1 MRSASSLGTCWRG
14 RPRPKRSVPLKPRHV
29 PKNSQPSDRK
39 QPSALVRGREF
50 EALERAGWTEHS
62 GDELRFEKQIVD
74 PSGKRG
80 RVDVFVGRPAG
91 RARPSPALDPGV
103 GIGEI
108 KATDWDQ
115 IDTSR
120 IRPLALRH
128 ARQAWRYIESQL
140 AMGESVCAAIIYPK
154 APKSAAK
161 KELVEAALDTRGVQ
175 CVWRED

>member
-1 MRSASSLGTCWRG
+1 M
-14 RPRPKRSVPLKPRHV
+14 
-29 PKNSQPSDRK
+29 PKNSRPSGRK
-39 QPSALVRGREF
+39 QPPALVRGREF
-50 EALERAGWTEHS
+50 EALERAGWTAQA
-62 GDELRFEKQIVD
+62 GDQLRFEKGIVD

-80 RVDVFVGRPAG
+80 RVDVLVRLAPGRP
-91 RARPSPALDPGV
+91 RPPTALDPGV

-108 KATDWDQ
+108 KATDWDR

-120 IRPLALRH
+120 IRALALRH

-140 AMGESVCAAIIYPK
+140 ATGESVCAAIIYPK

-161 KELVEAALDTRGVQ
+161 KELVEAALDSRGVQ